1 MTMPSHV
8 AVIGAGIVGACCAL
22 ELAKSG
28 HRVTLIEPGVP
39 GGVQAASY
47 GNGGWISPASVVPI
61 SMPGLWR
68 KVPAYL
74 LDPRGP
80 VTIRWTKL
88 PRLAPFLLR
97 FLRAGSTVGRVER
110 TALALND
117 LLHDAPRRHNA
128 LAEEIGRA
136 ELIRN
141 TGLLYAFPSRGAFEA
156 EGLAWRLRRDNG
168 VAWEELAEEELWRRE
183 PALAKRYR
191 FGVFI
196 EAGAYC
202 VDPGAYV
209 AAIGRAALEAGA
221 TLVKTEAKDFV
232 FDGNRLRAVRTGAS
246 DIACDRA
253 VIAAGI
259 GSKRLARQSGDR
271 VPLESE
277 RGYHAVIENPSIA
290 LRAPVMPSDGKMA
303 NTPTLAG
310 LRLAG
315 QVEFASSDASAN
327 WKRAEILIDHAI
339 ATYPGLGPRN
349 ELKVSRWFGH
359 RPSTPDGLP
368 VIGHS
373 SRSKDVTYAFGHG
386 HIGLAAGPFTGVL
399 AAALT
404 AEGDASMDIKAFSPS
419 RFW

>member
-141 TGLLYAFPSRGAFEA
+141 TGLLYAFPSRGAFKRK
-156 EGLAWRLRRDNG
+156 AWRGDCVATTALLGRNSQRKNCGGANRRLPSDIVSAFSLRR
-168 VAWEELAEEELWRRE
+168 ARIASILA
-183 PALAKRYR
+183 PTSQPS
-191 FGVFI
+191 
-196 EAGAYC
+196 AG
-202 VDPGAYV
+202 PH
-209 AAIGRAALEAGA
+209 
-221 TLVKTEAKDFV
+221 
-232 FDGNRLRAVRTGAS
+232 LR
-246 DIACDRA
+246 
-253 VIAAGI
+253 
-259 GSKRLARQSGDR
+259 
-271 VPLESE
+271 P
-277 RGYHAVIENPSIA
+277 
-290 LRAPVMPSDGKMA
+290 
-303 NTPTLAG
+303 
-310 LRLAG
+310 
-315 QVEFASSDASAN
+315 
-327 WKRAEILIDHAI
+327 
-339 ATYPGLGPRN
+339 GPR
-349 ELKVSRWFGH
+349 W
-359 RPSTPDGLP
+359 
-368 VIGHS
+368 
-373 SRSKDVTYAFGHG
+373 
-386 HIGLAAGPFTGVL
+386 
-399 AAALT
+399 
-404 AEGDASMDIKAFSPS
+404 
-419 RFW
+419 